1 MFLEKVC
8 VPLLS
13 LVKKV
18 LIVLFE
24 AVEFGGVL
32 VLKPLCLLSKLFL
45 GVHTALVNF
54 LPHENH

>member
-13 LVKKV
+13 LMSKILV
-18 LIVLFE
+18 VLFE

-45 GVHTALVNF
+45 RVLTALVYF

>member
-1 MFLEKVC
+1 VFFEKVC

-13 LVKKV
+13 LMSKILV
-18 LIVLFE
+18 LLFE

-45 GVHTALVNF
+45 GVLTALVNF
-54 LPHENH
+54 LPHEND

>member
-1 MFLEKVC
+1 MFLQKVC

-13 LVKKV
+13 LMSKILV
-18 LIVLFE
+18 VLFE

-45 GVHTALVNF
+45 GVLTALFYF